1 ESPAFRLDAQEYLR
15 ARLIDMW
22 VGDPDRGTDQWRW
35 ARFGEEGDQVYRPIP
50 RDRDWAMVRAD
61 GFLTARF
68 RSFYPKLVVFGE
80 SMPAIE
86 QLTYSAHLL
95 DRRLLTGL
103 TRADFERAAEAVQ
116 SAMTDAVI
124 TEAVNAM
131 PPEMVDVAADDVR
144 STLIARRA
152 WLPALAT
159 DFYEWL
165 ATDVDVR
172 GTAERD
178 RAVVGRRG
186 GGSMGVL

>member
-1 ESPAFRLDAQEYLR
+1 
-15 ARLIDMW
+15 
-22 VGDPDRGTDQWRW
+22 
-35 ARFGEEGDQVYRPIP
+35 
-50 RDRDWAMVRAD
+50 
-61 GFLTARF
+61 
-68 RSFYPKLVVFGE
+68 E

-124 TEAVNAM
+124 TEAVDAM

-172 GTAERD
+172 GTDERD
-178 RAVVGRRG
+178 YAFVERREDGSVRVLLAPLDDAVAGTDGAAPATAWYDRTF
-186 GGSMGVL
+186 LPAE

>member
-50 RDRDWAMVRAD
+50 RDRDWAVVRAD

-68 RSFYPKLVVFGE
+68 RSFYPKLLVFGE
-80 SMPAIE
+80 RMPGIE
-86 QLTYSAHLL
+86 QLTYSAHVL

-103 TRADFERAAEAVQ
+103 TRADFERAAQAVLR
-116 SAMTDAVI
+116 AMTDAVI
-124 TEAVNAM
+124 TAAVNAI
-131 PPEMVDVAADDVR
+131 PREMVPWAADELRGALV
-144 STLIARRA
+144 ARRA
-152 WLPALAT
+152 ALPDLARA
-159 DFYEWL
+159 FYAWL

-172 GTAERD
+172 GTDERD
-178 RAVVGRRG
+178 YAF
-186 GGSMGVL
+186 